1 MDQTP
6 TVAAAPKGPRQIH
19 THASNLCNNAVKV
32 EVLDQPGDGGANHRY
47 LVTGPDF
54 DYGGGV
60 GVAPRWGVNLNF
72 QNGPIKEKGVNGIT
86 NEVLLAIVQ
95 DRLEGFQR
103 GPFACEENATALM
116 AVQSALAILA
126 ARTKRRDDA
135 GVEGTHGTTPG
146 EAGHA
151 PAA

>member
-1 MDQTP
+1 MHQTA
-6 TVAAAPKGPRQIH
+6 TVAVAPNGPRQIH
-19 THASNLCNNAVKV
+19 THASNLCKNAIRI
-32 EVLDQPGDGGANHRY
+32 EAQDQPGDGGANHKY
-47 LVTGPDF
+47 IVKGPDF

-60 GVAPRWGVNLNF
+60 DVAPTWGVNLNF
-72 QNGPIKEKGVNGIT
+72 QNGPIKEKGVNGLT

-151 PAA
+151 A